1 MERFIRAVNTAA
13 GVFLGCIAALTF
25 TVALLRYAF
34 SITIPDWFNLACM
47 LQGIAI
53 FWGIA
58 STTHEGRHITVD
70 GVWELSRPAGKRAI
84 DLFADVVTLV
94 FLGALAWMLVYKVQS
109 TYQSNQV
116 SSDLGV
122 PLWPFHLLASLGIGA
137 AAVCAALRLRGTAV
151 RKY

>member
-1 MERFIRAVNTAA
+1 MDKFIRAVNTAA
-13 GVFLGCIAALTF
+13 GMFLGCVAILTF
-25 TVALLRYAF
+25 LVALLRYAF

-70 GVWELSRPAGKRAI
+70 GVWELSGPRMRRAI
-84 DLFADVVTLV
+84 DLFADSVTLV
-94 FLGALAWMLVYKVQS
+94 FLAAFAWMLVYKVQS
-109 TYQSNQV
+109 TYETNQL

-122 PLWPFHLLASLGIGA
+122 PLWPFHLLAALGIGA
-137 AAVCAALRLRGTAV
+137 AAILALLRLRTITT
-151 RKY
+151 RQY